1 MTAATHSGGGRKLA
15 LSDFDFELPDER
27 IALHP
32 ASPRDSSR
40 LLVVKPGTSPELS
53 DHIFADL
60 AEHLAPGDL
69 LVFNDTK
76 VIPARLL
83 GTRIREENK
92 AFSSEVATGSRK
104 ENASARSF
112 HINIEALLIKRLDE
126 STWEAFAKPGKRLK
140 PGDKIVFGEGNPA
153 CQAAFLVAEVMAK
166 GDEGIITLRFDRA
179 GAFLDEAIA
188 LVGGMPLPPYILE
201 ARKRLGDANAS
212 ADAADYQT
220 IFAAKDG
227 AVAAPTAS
235 LHFTPDLIQRLEAK
249 GIGHVFVTLHVGA
262 GTFLPVKVD
271 DLDDHKMHAEWG
283 EVSAQASARIRETR
297 TRGGRVVAVGTTA
310 CRLIESAACAAE
322 VGTGSASAQASDKK
336 FAAHNGAIAPFVGET
351 DIFIRPGYRF
361 RTTDALITN
370 FHLPKSTLLMLV
382 SAFAGMDTMRR
393 AYAHAIA
400 SGYRFYSYGDGSLLF
415 PDG

>member
-1 MTAATHSGGGRKLA
+1 MHTLA
-15 LSDFDFELPDER
+15 DYDFHLPEER

-40 LLVVKPGTSPELS
+40 LLVVRSGATPELS

-60 AEHLAPGDL
+60 VDQLSPGDL

-83 GTRIREENK
+83 GTRIREENRI
-92 AFSSEVATGSRK
+92 G
-104 ENASARSF
+104 
-112 HINIEALLIKRLDE
+112 IEALLIKRLDE
-126 STWEAFAKPGKRLK
+126 SIWEAFAKPGKRLK
-140 PGDKIVFGEGNPA
+140 PGDKIVFGEVNPV
-153 CQAAFLVAEVMAK
+153 CLMGHLVAEVMAK
-166 GDEGIITLRFDRA
+166 GDEGIVTLRFDRA

-212 ADAADYQT
+212 TDAADYQT

-235 LHFTPDLIQRLEAK
+235 LHFTPDLIKRLDAK

-271 DLDDHKMHAEWG
+271 DLDLHKMHAEWG
-283 EVSAQASARIRETR
+283 EVSAKAATCIREVR
-297 TRGGRVVAVGTTA
+297 ARGGRVIAVGTTA
-310 CRLIESAACAAE
+310 CRLIESAAAS
-322 VGTGSASAQASDKK
+322 GT
-336 FAAHNGAIAPFVGET
+336 IAPFVGET

-382 SAFAGMDTMRR
+382 SALAGFETMRR

-400 SGYRFYSYGDGSLLF
+400 ESYRFYSYGDGSLLF
-415 PDG
+415 PEVP